1 MRKRKRKTYPKRH
14 RYKVGDT
21 VVFRFAGKTRI
32 GNVVELTRE
41 DVGVKENVHA
51 TYVAECYG
59 IQYPCLGIND
69 SKEFGNILT
78 EDTKVGQPLRKFGTP
93 IHTRQGFGVSE
104 DRGYQHMKLPRL
116 KEMCRKYKLKIGGN
130 KKELVKRLEE
140 RYKEQNEFS
149 IVYVSYTHM
158 KMHPKA

>member
-1 MRKRKRKTYPKRH
+1 MRKNKRKTYPKRH
-14 RYKVGDT
+14 RYKVGDK
-21 VVFRFAGKTRI
+21 VVFRFAGKTRT
-32 GNVVELTRE
+32 GHVVELTRE

-78 EDTKVGQPLRKFGTP
+78 EDTKVGYPLKTYGKLT
-93 IHTRQGFGVSE
+93 HTTRQGFGVSE
-104 DRGYQHMKLPRL
+104 NRGYQHMSLPRL

-130 KKELVKRLEE
+130 KKELVLRLENW
-140 RYKEQNEFS
+140 YKEQNEFAT
-149 IVYVSYTHM
+149 V
-158 KMHPKA
+158 